1 MIPGS
6 RSAACTHRRRVPI
19 DSLFLIAFQNE
30 SAIENAETRIV
41 ELKAAK
47 DFGAEL
53 SWSQDLRELFVRRS
67 ALQLERENEVTACM
81 AAEAK
86 KIADQAEY
94 GTEHLLHRMFLN
106 PIAVSS
112 QPIIHWINR

>member
-6 RSAACTHRRRVPI
+6 RSAACTHRRLVPI

-53 SWSQDLRELFVRRS
+53 SWSQDLRELLVRRS
-67 ALQLERENEVTACM
+67 ALQLERENEVKACI
-81 AAEAK
+81 AIEVKYRAEF
-86 KIADQAEY
+86 Y
-94 GTEHLLHRMFLN
+94 SFR
-106 PIAVSS
+106 VSLS
-112 QPIIHWINR
+112 HIVVDLYQITHCLESRASCTD